1 MQQLKITPSVTART
15 QTVEDYLRD
24 LGKLE
29 MISPEEE
36 TELAGRIKAGDEEA
50 FRRLVE
56 ANLRFVVSVAKQY
69 QNRGL
74 DLTDLINEGN
84 LGLMKAARKF
94 DPTRGFKF
102 ISYAVWWIRQQ
113 ILQALSDQG
122 RLIRLPLNQVGVLNK
137 IGRARMEFLQENERE
152 PSDEELSELLDINP
166 EKLGESMMSEAKSLS
181 LDFPLGEDQS
191 ESLIDILPNNDSPS
205 ADKELEKESLRNDIL
220 SVMGVLNE
228 RERRVLSHP
237 GARKAA
243 QDEGHSQTIFTK
255 GAFAPCTISLMCCF
269 FLRQSN
275 LCQHRKDIGLP
286 DKFRQEPVNGK

>member
-1 MQQLKITPSVTART
+1 MNMRQLKITPSVTART

-29 MISPEEE
+29 MVSPEEE

-84 LGLMKAARKF
+84 LGLMKTARKF
-94 DPTRGFKF
+94 DPTLGFKF

-152 PSDEELSELLDINP
+152 PSDEELSELLDITT

-228 RERRVLSHP
+228 RERRVLSLCF
-237 GARKAA
+237 GLGCQAMTLEEIGENLDLTRERVRQLKMKAIRKLSSPKVRSRLA
-243 QDEGHSQTIFTK
+243 QY
-255 GAFAPCTISLMCCF
+255 L
-269 FLRQSN
+269 
-275 LCQHRKDIGLP
+275 
-286 DKFRQEPVNGK
+286 

>member
-29 MISPEEE
+29 MVSPEEE
-36 TELAGRIKAGDEEA
+36 TELTGRIKAGDEEA

-152 PSDEELSELLDINP
+152 PSDEELSELLDITP

-191 ESLIDILPNNDSPS
+191 ESLIDILPNHDAPS

-228 RERRVLSHP
+228 RERRVLSLCF
-237 GARKAA
+237 GLGCQAMTLEEIGENLDLTRERVRQLKMKAIRKLSSPKVRSRLA
-243 QDEGHSQTIFTK
+243 QY
-255 GAFAPCTISLMCCF
+255 L
-269 FLRQSN
+269 
-275 LCQHRKDIGLP
+275 
-286 DKFRQEPVNGK
+286 

>member
-1 MQQLKITPSVTART
+1 MQQLKITQSVTART

-191 ESLIDILPNNDSPS
+191 ESLIDILPNDDSPS

-228 RERRVLSHP
+228 RERRVLSLCF
-237 GARKAA
+237 GLGCQAMTLEEIGENLDLTRERVRQLKMKAIRKLSSPKVRSRLA
-243 QDEGHSQTIFTK
+243 QY
-255 GAFAPCTISLMCCF
+255 L
-269 FLRQSN
+269 
-275 LCQHRKDIGLP
+275 
-286 DKFRQEPVNGK
+286 

>member
-1 MQQLKITPSVTART
+1 MQQLKITPSVTTRT

-29 MISPEEE
+29 MVSPEEE
-36 TELAGRIKAGDEEA
+36 IELAGRIKAGDEEA

-152 PSDEELSELLDINP
+152 PSDEELSELLDITT

-220 SVMGVLNE
+220 TVMGVLNE
-228 RERRVLSHP
+228 RERRVLSLCF
-237 GARKAA
+237 GLGCQAMTLEEIGENLDLTRERVRQLKMKAIRKLSSPKVRSRLA
-243 QDEGHSQTIFTK
+243 QY
-255 GAFAPCTISLMCCF
+255 L
-269 FLRQSN
+269 
-275 LCQHRKDIGLP
+275 
-286 DKFRQEPVNGK
+286 